1 MRKRRPHLLIVIDE
15 IDALSKTDASKMVF
29 KRFIKNIIDF
39 NGTLEIKQKKNLSK
53 RVIEAPIEGY
63 SLSII
68 GIANSVELFKGELAT
83 SAKSA
88 KGNLLQSN

>member
-1 MRKRRPHLLIVIDE
+1 
-15 IDALSKTDASKMVF
+15 MVF

-53 RVIEAPIEGY
+53 RVIGAPFEGHA
-63 SLSII
+63 LSVI

-83 SAKSA
+83 SAKSS